1 MALDFTKPFVGFHA
15 RIGDHNAVG
24 KLIDFIEN
32 HLAPM
37 DFNAVIIELNPGYAY
52 RCFPQYATGTVTY
65 EDLQAIAAACRRC
78 GIKPIPLIQSLSHQS
93 DQSENSPF
101 GTGPW
106 PLFRE
111 HPEFLETKR
120 LPDDAGWPDLYVY
133 TWCPSNDGIYDY
145 FFPMMDEIIEAFG
158 ADTVHVGL
166 DEVFDIAAE
175 TCPRCAGKDPAAL
188 FARTVKILHDHLAE
202 KGIQMMM
209 WGDRLL
215 DAQKLGIGMWEA
227 DRFGIYPAF
236 DRTDEV
242 TRDIVICDWHY
253 EHSAF
258 NFPSVE
264 QFMKGGFTVIPCMG
278 FRVECNKE
286 FWKYCTEYIYLGNKY
301 HWPGKVGG
309 TLFTHWTPLSA
320 EGIDEIIAGMEGTAP
335 DESLSAPH
343 TVQVGA
349 SIREIEPTAKYLR
362 K

>member
-133 TWCPSNDGIYDY
+133 TWCPSNDG
-145 FFPMMDEIIEAFG
+145 
-158 ADTVHVGL
+158 
-166 DEVFDIAAE
+166 
-175 TCPRCAGKDPAAL
+175 
-188 FARTVKILHDHLAE
+188 
-202 KGIQMMM
+202 
-209 WGDRLL
+209 
-215 DAQKLGIGMWEA
+215 
-227 DRFGIYPAF
+227 
-236 DRTDEV
+236 
-242 TRDIVICDWHY
+242 TR
-253 EHSAF
+253 SSR
-258 NFPSVE
+258 P
-264 QFMKGGFTVIPCMG
+264 
-278 FRVECNKE
+278 
-286 FWKYCTEYIYLGNKY
+286 
-301 HWPGKVGG
+301 
-309 TLFTHWTPLSA
+309 
-320 EGIDEIIAGMEGTAP
+320 
-335 DESLSAPH
+335 SAPIPSMSAWMRYS
-343 TVQVGA
+343 TSRPRPARAAPGRTPPPCLPAPSRSCTTIWPKKA
-349 SIREIEPTAKYLR
+349 SR
-362 K
+362 